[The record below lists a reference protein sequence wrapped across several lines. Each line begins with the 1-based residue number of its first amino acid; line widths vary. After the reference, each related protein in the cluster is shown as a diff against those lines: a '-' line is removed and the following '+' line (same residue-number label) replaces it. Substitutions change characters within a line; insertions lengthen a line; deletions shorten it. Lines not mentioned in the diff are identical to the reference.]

1 MKIYSIALFLFLF
14 STVVGGIDGM
24 ALFDANLP
32 EIGIESE
39 EARVSEV
46 QDTVK
51 SGWSALFFLPLMI
64 YRLFGVLICAF
75 TTAITVIPMFIKYG
89 IPLEI
94 IAMIQGPIWLVYAVG
109 MIQWITGHPFKTN
122 E

>member
-1 MKIYSIALFLFLF
+1 MKIYSVALFLFLF
-14 STVVGGIDGM
+14 STVVGGVESMLI
-24 ALFDANLP
+24 FDTHIP

-39 EARVSEV
+39 EARVTEV

-51 SGWSALFFLPLMI
+51 TGWSALFFLPLMI

-75 TTAITVIPMFIKYG
+75 TTAITIIPMFLHYG
-89 IPLEI
+89 VPVEI
-94 IAMIQGPIWLVYAVG
+94 IAMIQGPIWLIYAVG
-109 MIQWITGHPFKTN
+109 LIQWITGHPFKTN